1 MRRHHGNLL
10 RPRQRGFS
18 LVDGVIALAIMAFGL
33 LGLSRLQTRALA
45 LGTESQQRATAV
57 QFGSELLSAALIDN
71 ANYACYTLPA
81 AGACGS
87 ATATAYTT
95 DWSIRLAAALPSGA
109 ATSTYDAAT
118 SRLRVVVTWTG
129 KSAGDTRRTEATTDV
144 R

>member
-1 MRRHHGNLL
+1 MCRHHRKLL
-10 RPRQRGFS
+10 MRRQRGFS

-33 LGLSRLQTRALA
+33 LGLSRLQTRALP

-87 ATATAYTT
+87 AVATAYAN
-95 DWSIRLAAALPSGA
+95 DWKTRVAAALPGGD
-109 ATSTYDAAT
+109 ATATYDAAT

-129 KSAGDTRRTEATTDV
+129 KSAGDARRSEATTDV